1 MTHKLIA
8 INYRQCLTFLYWLL
22 CLFCGGGAFAQ
33 VKLPYTLKSPDGKT
47 VVRFS
52 LNKEKQII
60 YNLNFRGKGIV
71 GWSALGLLTDKQNL
85 NSEITISRAEVK
97 PHRESFD
104 WPLGEDARIDNN
116 FQEVI
121 LYCKSSNAVFTVK
134 GRVYNGSFAFKYL
147 CKNLGSTEPVRLKKE
162 LTEFNLADVYTIY
175 QYHEESVFTHIPLN
189 NMPGTSDL
197 PSTLVSNNNLYVS
210 IGEAENRNYSKSV
223 LVKGNKPNSL
233 TLNFYVDTL
242 YRNHEVASIRKD
254 SLVYFKDSLVTP
266 WRTISCASSAIGL
279 HEFSQLNLK
288 LVTPL
293 NTATPKGIKP
303 GKVFRVPIS
312 TQGGLTGADFAA
324 RHNFQ
329 YIMLDAG
336 WYGAEFRTTSDPTK
350 PISGLDLPAIISHA
364 TSKGIGVILYVNYVG
379 LKAKVDTI
387 LPLYKKWGV
396 SGLKFGFVDGGT
408 QEGLTWLDDAMKKV
422 NDYGFV
428 LNVHDHYKPTGL
440 SRRYP
445 YNLSQEGIMGDENS
459 PDAFHTTV
467 LPYTRYLAGPADF
480 TFCFPNSRSDF
491 AKNLKV
497 SKAQQM
503 ALTVVYFDPLQ
514 AIFWYGNSE
523 DYINEEE
530 IEFFKYVPTVWDK
543 SQYLA
548 GEIGESIS
556 VARKKNGIWY
566 MGSAA
571 GMVGWKTSIKL
582 NFLDKGKSYV
592 ATIYEDDGKG
602 GVKTRQLK
610 LQKGKLFLLEIAAKC
625 GQAVIIRP
633 IN

>member
-1 MTHKLIA
+1 MNNKHIIKTHHRWFIL
-8 INYRQCLTFLYWLL
+8 LYLLL
-22 CLFCGGGAFAQ
+22 CLLFRVEAFAQ
-33 VKLPYTLKSPDGKT
+33 IKLPYVVKSPDGKT
-47 VVRFS
+47 VVHLS
-52 LNKEKQII
+52 LNENKQII
-60 YNLNFRGKGIV
+60 YNLKFKGKAIV
-71 GWSALGLLTDKQNL
+71 DWSALGLITDKQNL
-85 NSEITISRAEVK
+85 HSGITISRAEVK
-97 PHRESFD
+97 PHHESFD

-116 FQEVI
+116 YQEVI
-121 LYCKSSNAVFTVK
+121 LYCKSANAAFTIL
-134 GRVYNGSFAFKYL
+134 GRLYNGSFAFKYI
-147 CKNLGSTEPVRLKKE
+147 CKNLGTAEPVRLKRE
-162 LTEFNLADVYTIY
+162 LTEFNLADTYTIY
-175 QYHEESVFTHIPLN
+175 QYHEESVFTKIPLN

-197 PSTLVSNNNLYVS
+197 PSTLVSDNRSYIS

-233 TLNFYVDTL
+233 ALSFYIDTL
-242 YRNHEVASIRKD
+242 YRNHEVTSIRKD
-254 SLVYFKDSLVTP
+254 SLIFFKDSLVTP
-266 WRTISCASSAIGL
+266 WRTISCAGSAIGL

-288 LVTPL
+288 LVKPL
-293 NTATPKGIKP
+293 STNTPKGIKP

-324 RHNFQ
+324 KHNFQ

-336 WYGAEFRTTSDPTK
+336 WYGAEFRTTSDPTQ
-350 PISGLDLPAIISHA
+350 PIPGLDLTAIISHA

-379 LKAKVDTI
+379 LKAKLDTI

-396 SGLKFGFVDGGT
+396 SGLKFGFIDGGT
-408 QEGLTWLDDAMKKV
+408 QQGLTWLDDAMKKV

-467 LPYTRYLAGPADF
+467 LPYTRYLAGAADF
-480 TFCFPNSRSDF
+480 TFCFPNSKSDF

-514 AIFWYGNSE
+514 AIFWYGKSE
-523 DYINEEE
+523 DYTNENE
-530 IEFFKYVPTVWDK
+530 IDFFKYVPTVWDE
-543 SQYLA
+543 SHYLA

-556 VARKKNGIWY
+556 VARKKDSIWY
-566 MGSAA
+566 IGSAA
-571 GMVGWKTSIKL
+571 GMGEWKTSIKL
-582 NFLDKGKSYV
+582 DFLNKGITYM
-592 ATIYEDDGKG
+592 ATVYEDDGKG

-610 LQKGKLFLLEIAAKC
+610 LQKGQTFPVDIAAKC

-633 IN
+633 IK